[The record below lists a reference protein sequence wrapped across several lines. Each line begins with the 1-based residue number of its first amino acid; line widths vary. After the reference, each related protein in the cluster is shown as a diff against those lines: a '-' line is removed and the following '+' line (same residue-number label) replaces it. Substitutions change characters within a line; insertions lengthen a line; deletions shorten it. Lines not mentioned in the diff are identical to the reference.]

1 MFLDEDEGEG
11 FSSHLFSLV
20 DQQMCFPGKYWLPC
34 FADFG
39 RDLGSAQNQI
49 VFQGFLFCD
58 IFVSRKYFQLFI
70 ICF

>member
-1 MFLDEDEGEG
+1 MFLDEDKGEG
-11 FSSHLFSLV
+11 FSSHLVSLV

-49 VFQGFLFCD
+49 VFQGFFVLQHFHFTK
-58 IFVSRKYFQLFI
+58 IFSIVYNTF
-70 ICF
+70 